1 MHNGAHVPTIDR
13 LVSQVLCI
21 APRGRNVAG
30 LAAVLAVALVPG
42 LVTAQSTGSSQGSS
56 SQDDPAIRFRMP
68 TVTVTAQKEPEDK
81 QRVPVSVTAVSKDTI
96 DSAGIHIVSEAAI
109 FAPNTFFT
117 EWSARKLSNARFR
130 GISSSPNNP
139 GITTYI
145 DGVPQLS
152 ANSSSIEL
160 LDVNQIEFV
169 RGPQSAL
176 FGRNTLGGLVNIT
189 SVRPS
194 VSTWTG
200 SLSVPFGNHGSWAV
214 RGGVSGPIVSTFPT
228 TFLTVIVA
236 IDAADAS
243 NAATE
248 VFLGYHNQGC
258 LTPRDGMYHQLSDD
272 AVDLSKGVVLEL
284 APGDIA
290 MFSGYTP
297 HRSGPNRWS
306 QGRRFLYLS
315 YHALSDGG
323 EQRAQK
329 SQTLV
334 VYLRPWR
341 ARAAL
346 GRGSPARR
354 CAGGDTR
361 A

>member
-1 MHNGAHVPTIDR
+1 MAHMFR
-13 LVSQVLCI
+13 LSTAFISQVPGI
-21 APRGRNVAG
+21 TRRGRNVAG
-30 LAAVLAVALVPG
+30 LAAILAVALVPG
-42 LVTAQSTGSSQGSS
+42 LVTAQSSGGSQGSA

-189 SVRPS
+189 SARPS

-200 SLSVPFGNHGSWAV
+200 TLSVPFGNYGSWAV
-214 RGGVSGPIVSTFPT
+214 RGGVSGPDRFRQAQHRSVVRAGGPRWLYGQRRHGQRHRFPLGL
-228 TFLTVIVA
+228 FGKG
-236 IDAADAS
+236 AAPL
-243 NAATE
+243 AAE
-248 VFLGYHNQGC
+248 QRLGRARDLQWRAGSRRRLLAQRRRRAPQQPVPCRARLRRSRRPGC
-258 LTPRDGMYHQLSDD
+258 DGHHDPGATRQRP
-272 AVDLSKGVVLEL
+272 GGVLEHHGIPEL
-284 APGDIA
+284 ED
-290 MFSGYTP
+290 SGRDRP
-297 HRSGPNRWS
+297 RLHAAS
-306 QGRRFLYLS
+306 RF
-315 YHALSDGG
+315 
-323 EQRAQK
+323 
-329 SQTLV
+329 
-334 VYLRPWR
+334 
-341 ARAAL
+341 
-346 GRGSPARR
+346 
-354 CAGGDTR
+354 
-361 A
+361 